1 MKVKIKK
8 LHIDAK
14 VPAYGTEDAACFDIC
29 ALHDG
34 HVAYHYAN
42 TFHTGLAFEI
52 PKGYGMFLY
61 PRSGLAFKYGIRLA
75 NNVAVIDADYRGE
88 LLIRLHNDAY
98 ELGFRVRAGDRIAQA
113 RIEKVEKVEFELAE
127 ELSVTERNDKGIGS
141 TGL

>member
-14 VPAYGTEDAACFDIC
+14 VPTYGTEEAACFDIC

-34 HVAYHYAN
+34 YVQYHYAT
-42 TFHTGLAFEI
+42 TFSTGLAFEI
-52 PKGYGMFLY
+52 PKGYAMLLY
-61 PRSGLAFKYGIRLA
+61 PRSGLAFKYGLRLA
-75 NNVAVIDADYRGE
+75 NSVAVIDADYRGE

-98 ELGFRVRAGDRIAQA
+98 LGFRVRAGDRIAQA

-127 ELSVTERNDKGIGS
+127 ELSVTERGQGGIGS